1 MSDIKIYAEQ
11 VYELIN
17 QAVPKDAEIKM
28 ISNSNTAKI
37 DMGGLDKD
45 TEILTHD
52 GWLKIN
58 QYENQNILTYEPQTN
73 NATFEKPKA
82 YIKLPCSTFFHYVN
96 SKGMNQMV
104 SKEHTMLVYKG
115 YKAKGFETTM
125 LHPNELNQLK
135 LNKGY
140 YTTKTTFQANNKG
153 VDLTDTELRL
163 RVMIQAD
170 GNIKRGRIINMHF
183 AKERKIERCIN
194 LLKDANIDY
203 KIAKYNDSTT
213 YISFYADHLRHK
225 SLTDLYYAN
234 VNQLKLIAEE
244 SLLWDGHKGYRSGYY
259 TTQKDEADFIQYAF
273 NASGTRASIY
283 EFKETRKGKEHH
295 SKHYTVIPTKNEYVA
310 YCQPIKV
317 DSEDGYKY
325 CFATSTGFF
334 IARRNKHIFITGD
347 CPIAIKV

>member
-1 MSDIKIYAEQ
+1 MSDIKIFADSPEDEAVDQIYELANK

-17 QAVPKDAEIKM
+17 QAAPEDAEIKM
-28 ISNSNTAKI
+28 ISNSNTTKI
-37 DMGGLDKD
+37 DMSGLDKD
-45 TEILTHD
+45 TEILTPN

-82 YIKLPCSTFFHYVN
+82 YIKLPCSTFFHYAN
-96 SKGMNQMV
+96 SKGMNQMI

-194 LLKDANIDY
+194 LLKEANIDY
-203 KIAKYNDSTT
+203 KIAK
-213 YISFYADHLRHK
+213 
-225 SLTDLYYAN
+225 
-234 VNQLKLIAEE
+234 
-244 SLLWDGHKGYRSGYY
+244 
-259 TTQKDEADFIQYAF
+259 
-273 NASGTRASIY
+273 
-283 EFKETRKGKEHH
+283 
-295 SKHYTVIPTKNEYVA
+295 
-310 YCQPIKV
+310 
-317 DSEDGYKY
+317 
-325 CFATSTGFF
+325 
-334 IARRNKHIFITGD
+334 
-347 CPIAIKV
+347 

>member
-140 YTTKTTFQANNKG
+140 YTTKTTFQANN
-153 VDLTDTELRL
+153 R
-163 RVMIQAD
+163 
-170 GNIKRGRIINMHF
+170 F
-183 AKERKIERCIN
+183 
-194 LLKDANIDY
+194 
-203 KIAKYNDSTT
+203 
-213 YISFYADHLRHK
+213 
-225 SLTDLYYAN
+225 LYC
-234 VNQLKLIAEE
+234 
-244 SLLWDGHKGYRSGYY
+244 
-259 TTQKDEADFIQYAF
+259 
-273 NASGTRASIY
+273 
-283 EFKETRKGKEHH
+283 
-295 SKHYTVIPTKNEYVA
+295 PT
-310 YCQPIKV
+310 
-317 DSEDGYKY
+317 
-325 CFATSTGFF
+325 
-334 IARRNKHIFITGD
+334 
-347 CPIAIKV
+347 